1 MFMAKKKSVNKKRK
15 ITRKV
20 KKTCRCASG
29 KDKNSKVKKLIKLA
43 KSGKD
48 SERVQVSSIK
58 ARRKKTKNK
67 KR

>member
-1 MFMAKKKSVNKKRK
+1 MFKELSSLSPDNQLMFMAKKKSVNKKRK

-43 KSGKD
+43 KSGK
-48 SERVQVSSIK
+48 
-58 ARRKKTKNK
+58 KKSKK
-67 KR
+67 KRR